1 MANVMAA
8 DAFFFGGNSGSNKSE
23 DLSTGAVGSGMLLGL
38 SRDGL
43 VSLKGHSS
51 IRLTVPKDRG
61 SLAGFERE
69 KVLQALGSTYGE
81 PVE

>member
-1 MANVMAA
+1 
-8 DAFFFGGNSGSNKSE
+8 
-23 DLSTGAVGSGMLLGL
+23 
-38 SRDGL
+38 
-43 VSLKGHSS
+43 
-51 IRLTVPKDRG
+51 VPNDRG